1 MDLMMNSL
9 LQRLHILPRTFE
21 TLLGTTN
28 RRARGKNNVEPR
40 IFKRNE
46 PTKVNNTNKSKE
58 KVGQT
63 SNNSLGQQCFG
74 CQGCGHVKL
83 ECPTFLR
90 IKGKVMAVTFSDD
103 EVSNYES
110 GSDENENFIA
120 FTATVIVEESVVIDE
135 NPSDGELSK
144 NADLQ
149 ETYSKLCKV
158 AAKDSINVDLDLK
171 KIASLKLDKKNLLLK
186 LFDANELIDK
196 VKTENMLLLD
206 KVKNLELELTIAR
219 EQTNRSASFKLDHM
233 LSIQKSPLDKISLS
247 FEDSISMSKTH
258 STNFVSSF
266 EPPKSEIVKPVEVTP
281 SPRKIMVDLTESKLK
296 NPPFPKDKLHDRT
309 LWVCHFC
316 GKTGHIHPKFFKL
329 KATK

>member
-1 MDLMMNSL
+1 
-9 LQRLHILPRTFE
+9 
-21 TLLGTTN
+21 
-28 RRARGKNNVEPR
+28 
-40 IFKRNE
+40 
-46 PTKVNNTNKSKE
+46 
-58 KVGQT
+58 
-63 SNNSLGQQCFG
+63 
-74 CQGCGHVKL
+74 
-83 ECPTFLR
+83 
-90 IKGKVMAVTFSDD
+90 MAVTFSDD

-296 NPPFPKDKLHDRT
+296 NPPFPKDKLHDRP

-316 GKTGHIHPKFFKL
+316 GKTGHIRPNCFKL
-329 KATK
+329 QVAKRANKPKVLVLQAQDPMVFIDELVKALNLYTHPGIAHHSNMNNNFNARVASKRFWMQKAQSN